1 MNRTEE
7 KRKEQLLAKMLK
19 SDFKE
24 EKDLKIT
31 FYYKDKFKNSL
42 PAGNLENSRS
52 R

>member
-31 FYYKDKFKNSL
+31 FYY
-42 PAGNLENSRS
+42 AG
-52 R
+52 